1 MTTTFQSVLA
11 AVIVTASVVVAV
23 AASAMNTSSDTGKG
37 DLLAAPTT
45 TSGYVT
51 IATPSA
57 EVTILTR
64 VHP

>member
-23 AASAMNTSSDTGKG
+23 AASAMNTDTGKG
-37 DLLAAPTT
+37 DLVAAPTS

-57 EVTILTR
+57 EVTVITR

>member
-23 AASAMNTSSDTGKG
+23 AASAMNTDAGKT
-37 DLLAAPTT
+37 DLLAPPTT
-45 TSGYVT
+45 ASGYVT